1 MTENVPTK
9 ASLDAIFMDA
19 VSGNGVPATAE
30 ELPGLAENLRQR
42 VLNRILESFAENL
55 AGNMEEL
62 LEQTP
67 DVPEAA
73 AEPDAP
79 DPEPVTEGEAPTAAL
94 P

>member
-1 MTENVPTK
+1 MTENVQPTK
-9 ASLDAIFMDA
+9 ASLDAIFLDA
-19 VSGNGVPATAE
+19 VGGNGVPATTE
-30 ELPGLAENLRQR
+30 ELHGLAENLRQR
-42 VLNRILESFAENL
+42 VLNKILEGFAENL

-73 AEPDAP
+73 EPATP
-79 DPEPVTEGEAPTAAL
+79 DPSPVTEGEAPTPAL